1 MARDP
6 YEVLGL
12 TKDASQEDIRKTYR
26 KLAKKY
32 HPDLN
37 PGDTAAEERFKEI
50 SGAFAVLG
58 DEDKRKRYDAGE
70 LDETGAERPEHQFY
84 RQYAD
89 ADAQHQYHSSAGF
102 EDFADLSD
110 LFKDAF
116 SQRGYSRGDF
126 GGEGLK
132 LRGADVRYN
141 LPVEFLEAALGDK
154 KRVTMPDGTVLDV
167 AIPAGIAD
175 GKVLRLKGKGQPG
188 LNGGPAG
195 DALVTVDVRP
205 HRFFEREGN
214 NIAVEVPISVNE
226 AVTGGKI
233 EVPTISGKV
242 KVTVPKGAS
251 SGQTLRLRGKG
262 IGGKGG
268 RGDQLVRLKIVMPE
282 KIDKELE
289 TFMKSWAETH
299 SYDPRKDLER
309 MR

>member
-116 SQRGYSRGDF
+116 SQRGYGRGDF

-195 DALVTVDVRP
+195 DALVAVDVRP

-214 NIAVEVPISVNE
+214 NITVEVPISVNE

-242 KVTVPKGAS
+242 KLTVPKGAS

-262 IGGKGG
+262 IGGKGK
-268 RGDQLVRLKIVMPE
+268 RGDQLVRLKIVMPD
-282 KIDKELE
+282 KIDKDLE

-299 SYDPRKDLER
+299 AYDPRKDLER
-309 MR
+309 TR

>member
-6 YEVLGL
+6 YDVLGL
-12 TKDASQEDIRKTYR
+12 KKDASQDDIRKTYR
-26 KLAKKY
+26 KLAKKF

-70 LDETGAERPEHQFY
+70 LDETGAERPEHQYY

-110 LFKDAF
+110 LFKEAF
-116 SQRGYSRGDF
+116 SQRGYARGEPR
-126 GGEGLK
+126 GEGMK

-141 LPVEFLEAALGDK
+141 FPVEFLEAAKGEK
-154 KRVTMPDGTVLDV
+154 KRVTMPDGAVLDIS
-167 AIPAGIAD
+167 IPAGIDD

-188 LNGGPAG
+188 LNGGAPG
-195 DALVTVDVRP
+195 DALVVVEVRP
-205 HRFFEREGN
+205 HKFFERDGK
-214 NIAVEVPISVNE
+214 NILVEVPISVDE
-226 AVTGGKI
+226 AILGGKVQ
-233 EVPTISGKV
+233 VPTISGQV
-242 KVTVPKGAS
+242 NVTVPKGAS

-262 IGGKGG
+262 VAGKGG
-268 RGDQLVRLKIVMPE
+268 PGDQLVRLKIVMPD
-282 KIDKELE
+282 KIDDDLE
-289 TFMKSWAETH
+289 KFMKSWAEDH
-299 SYDPRKDLER
+299 SYDPRKGMER
-309 MR
+309 AR

>member
-12 TKDASQEDIRKTYR
+12 NKDASEEDIRKTYR

-37 PGDTAAEERFKEI
+37 PGDTAAEDRFKEI
-50 SGAFAVLG
+50 SAAFAILG

-70 LDETGAERPEHQFY
+70 LDETGAERPEYQFY

-116 SQRGYSRGDF
+116 SQRGYARGDF
-126 GGEGLK
+126 GGNGMK

-167 AIPAGIAD
+167 TIPAGIAD
-175 GKVLRLKGKGQPG
+175 GKTLRLKGKGQPG
-188 LNGGPAG
+188 MNGGPAG
-195 DALVTVDVRP
+195 DALVTVDIRKHP
-205 HRFFEREGN
+205 FFEREGN
-214 NIAVEVPISVNE
+214 NIAVEVPISINE

-242 KVTVPKGAS
+242 NMTVPKGAS
-251 SGQTLRLRGKG
+251 SGQTMRLRGKG
-262 IGGKGG
+262 IAAKGG
-268 RGDQLVRLKIVMPE
+268 RGDQLVRLKIVMPD
-282 KIDKELE
+282 KVDKELE
-289 TFMKSWAETH
+289 TFMKSWAEDH
-299 SYDPRKDLER
+299 AYDPREDLER
-309 MR
+309 GR